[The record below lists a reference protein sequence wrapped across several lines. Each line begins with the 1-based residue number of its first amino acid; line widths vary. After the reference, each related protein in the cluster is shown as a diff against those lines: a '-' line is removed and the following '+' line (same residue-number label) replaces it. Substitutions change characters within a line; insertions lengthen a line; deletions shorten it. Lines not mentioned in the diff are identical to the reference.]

1 MRGITIIF
9 NNEKIH
15 TGDDLDLVQEVK
27 EIGKPTIQSY
37 TVEVPGRN
45 GLLNLTKALTGEVT
59 YFNRKLTFRYFC
71 TGTRERMLEVDA
83 ILSAFHGE
91 TVKIIDDDT
100 PEYYYE
106 GEISV
111 SVTPNVNYITFDIS
125 VNALPFRYKL
135 EETSVAVN
143 VNGETSVSIYYNGH
157 SVTPR
162 FTTDNAVSVTKDGL
176 TVSWT
181 NKTTRAVVYDM
192 KIKKGNNLLTLTG
205 NANVIIQY
213 REEVI

>member
-15 TGDDLDLVQEVK
+15 TGEDLDLVQEVK
-27 EIGKPTIQSY
+27 EIGKPTVQSH

-59 YFNRKLTFRYFC
+59 YFNRTLTFRYFC

-83 ILSAFHGE
+83 ILSALHGE

-100 PEYYYE
+100 PDYYYE
-106 GEISV
+106 GEMSV
-111 SVTPNVNYITFDIS
+111 STIPNTTYITFEIS

-135 EETSVAVN
+135 EETSIAVN
-143 VNGETSVSIYYNGH
+143 VNGETIISVVYRGH
-157 SVTPR
+157 SVTPY
-162 FTTDNAVSVTKDGL
+162 FTTDSAITIIKDGL
-176 TVSWT
+176 TSHQNNVKRGR
-181 NKTTRAVVYDM
+181 NYDM
-192 KIKKGNNLLTLTG
+192 KVKNGNNVFTLRG
-205 NANVIIQY
+205 NGNIIIQY